1 MNAFTQKPD
10 LSKFL
15 KDAKHSQQAQRNGVV
30 RAIQQGG
37 QPVLGM
43 GEHNKSKT
51 QIHQRGEK

>member
-10 LSKFL
+10 LSKFF
-15 KDAKHSQQAQRNGVV
+15 KDARHSQQAQRNGVV

-43 GEHNKSKT
+43 GERDKTKVQTHQKGSK
-51 QIHQRGEK
+51 